1 MGGGGGVAIT
11 RGGGPDF
18 WAGFEGL
25 PSSSSSGS
33 SSAEIS
39 SGWIELP
46 TFCAAWS
53 ASASSMALVA
63 RAPAPMPAF
72 GLRPEAS
79 SVTLPKRRSFMSCS
93 CFCAS
98 GFLGSISRMI
108 LTAPMALI
116 SCPSSPKNFA
126 ACW

>member
-1 MGGGGGVAIT
+1 MGGGGAIV
-11 RGGGPDF
+11 RGGGLGRFGAFD
-18 WAGFEGL
+18 GL

-33 SSAEIS
+33 SSPEISS
-39 SGWIELP
+39 SGWIALP

-63 RAPAPMPAF
+63 RAPAPIPALD
-72 GLRPEAS
+72 LRPAVS
-79 SVTLPKRRSFMSCS
+79 NVTLPKRRSFMPCS

-98 GFLGSISRMI
+98 GFLGSISRRI

-116 SCPSSPKNFA
+116 SCPSSEKNFA